1 MCAMREQFQDLVG
14 AATPGTETAAWQLIR
29 RLLLAVHLWEQER
42 DMRRREEDAKEMGAA
57 SYGSMKTLGAGDVVA
72 C

>member
-29 RLLLAVHLWEQER
+29 RLLLAVHLWEQEGE
-42 DMRRREEDAKEMGAA
+42 MRGREENAKEKGVA
-57 SYGSMKTLGAGDVVA
+57 SYGSMKLAAGDVVA
-72 C
+72 G